1 MTLSFRRIEHCGSPW
16 RLSFRWPAS
25 SVSARRCTD
34 LGERTAPEKH
44 AELLDAAHIV
54 GDSEAGGDPVV
65 PNGMALG
72 KIHHV
77 AFDRNFLGMSP
88 TLEVHIHQR
97 LHDEVDGLMRGH
109 GLQEVHG
116 VTASVWRYRSAKPD
130 PDRLHQRFEA
140 FLQAS

>member
-1 MTLSFRRIEHCGSPW
+1 M
-16 RLSFRWPAS
+16 
-25 SVSARRCTD
+25 SARRCTD

-44 AELLDAAHIV
+44 TELLEAAHIV
-54 GDSEAGGDPVV
+54 GGSEVGGDPVV
-65 PNGMALG
+65 PNSMALG

-77 AFDRNFLGMSP
+77 AFDRNFLGISP

-97 LHDEVDGLMRGH
+97 LLDEVDGPMGGH
-109 GLQEVHG
+109 GLQVMHG
-116 VTASVWRYRSAKPD
+116 VAVSVPLYRSANPD